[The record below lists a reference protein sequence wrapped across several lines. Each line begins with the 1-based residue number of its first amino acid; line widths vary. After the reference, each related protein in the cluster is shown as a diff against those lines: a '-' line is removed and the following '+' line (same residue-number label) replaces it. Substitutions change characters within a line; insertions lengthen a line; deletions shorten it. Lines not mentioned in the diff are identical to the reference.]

1 MIQMK
6 EYSSKDYVEIAISSY
21 GILFLVL
28 FITIILYLIDP
39 VRNAILLITQSIF
52 KEKAIYQS
60 TLTST
65 SIMIGFTGTLITNIM
80 NAKNRIS
87 ADNKSSNGKEL
98 IEFFFHNVD
107 SKVLTNTI
115 LTGIISGVFLMFISL
130 VLIAVSNLNS
140 IIYEK
145 TYLILFMIW
154 SAFLIIFLLYEIQI
168 FKVFIKLLIS
178 KEKEQNPNSPTD
190 TSEEISNCME
200 AIDNRN
206 KK

>member
-1 MIQMK
+1 MK
-6 EYSSKDYVEIAISSY
+6 EYSKKDYLVIAISSY

-28 FITIILYLIDP
+28 FIAIVLYLIDP
-39 VRNAILLITQSIF
+39 VRNAILLIIQSIY
-52 KEKAIYQS
+52 KEKTIYQS

-65 SIMIGFTGTLITNIM
+65 SILLGFTGTLITNVM
-80 NAKNRIS
+80 NAKNKIS
-87 ADNKSSNGKEL
+87 TDNKSSNEKEL
-98 IEFFFHNVD
+98 IEFFFHYVD
-107 SKVLTNTI
+107 PKVLTNTI
-115 LTGIISGVFLMFISL
+115 LTGIISGVFLIFISL
-130 VLIAVSNLNS
+130 TLIVISNLNS

>member
-1 MIQMK
+1 MK
-6 EYSSKDYVEIAISSY
+6 EYRKKDYFVIAISSY

-178 KEKEQNPNSPTD
+178 KQKEQ
-190 TSEEISNCME
+190 SNDCSFLSAML
-200 AIDNRN
+200 
-206 KK
+206 